1 MRRVRA
7 FVAAACLL
15 ALACLTACGT
25 AAPAAR
31 SGSGE
36 ASSATATS
44 ATTSANAD
52 GSTAKTPSKTV
63 VVGYESYPPSCFLDE
78 AGNPSGIDMD
88 IATEAFKRLGLTP
101 VFKEID
107 WIDKDDLLAAGEIDC
122 VWCSFSMLG
131 REDDYTWAGPYM
143 CSDEVVVVS
152 EGSPITSLA
161 DLNGKIVGVAAT
173 TEPERVLLDRPSADI
188 PDVESV
194 CSLQDASLLY
204 SSLLKGYVDAIAT
217 HRLAAEQ
224 YIADYGVN
232 ARILDEPLVHVKVGV
247 AFAKDTTSTVPSR
260 LDRTLSSMKRDGT
273 IKRILSRYV
282 EDPDDFLEVDDE

>member
-15 ALACLTACGT
+15 ALACLAACGT

-31 SGSGE
+31 SGSNE
-36 ASSATATS
+36 TSPATTTSATAP
-44 ATTSANAD
+44 AD
-52 GSTAKTPSKTV
+52 ASGSTAKVSSKTV

-107 WIDKDDLLAAGEIDC
+107 WVDKDDLLASGEIDC
-122 VWCSFSMLG
+122 IWCSFSMDG

-143 CSDEVVVVS
+143 CSDEVIVVS
-152 EGSPITSLA
+152 KGSSITSLA
-161 DLNGKIVGVAAT
+161 DLSGKIVGVAAT
-173 TEPERVLLDRPSADI
+173 TEPEQVLLDRTSDDI
-188 PDVESV
+188 PDVASV
-194 CSLQDASLLY
+194 YSLQDANLLY

-224 YIADYGVN
+224 YIADYGVD
-232 ARILDEPLVHVKVGV
+232 ARILDDPLLHVKVGV
-247 AFAKDTTSTVPSR
+247 AFAKDTTSTVPTR
-260 LDRTLSSMKRDGT
+260 LDKTLRTMKRDGT
-273 IKRILSRYV
+273 IRRIIAHYV
-282 EDPDDFLEVDDE
+282 DDPEDFLEVDDE